1 MKKYLHLLIIV
12 ITLFSCHINKNI
24 YKPADFD
31 DKSGAVKTVAVLP
44 FNLTSTGYRPK
55 NVTEQDIRLAN
66 EKWGYTFQESLYS
79 YLLFHCSKKKKGP
92 ITQFQALQQTN
103 ALLKEQNIS
112 IGDLYSKTPEAV
124 AKLLGVDAI
133 ILTTLDQHKNMSD
146 GAAYGIYAAR
156 TILNAATTKGAPL
169 GSSIPSDNI
178 KMNSYLYDHNK
189 GDLLWKTFR
198 QGSTDLPANREGQI
212 DFFTNWI
219 AKKFPY
225 RS

>member
-1 MKKYLHLLIIV
+1 LIIV
-12 ITLFSCHINKNI
+12 ITTLSSCHINKNI
-24 YKPADFD
+24 YKPVDFN
-31 DKSGAVKTVAVLP
+31 DKSGTVKTVAILP

-55 NVTEQDIRLAN
+55 NITEQDIRLSN

-79 YLLFHCSKKKKGP
+79 YLLYHSGKKKKGP
-92 ITQFQALQQTN
+92 VTQFQSLQTTN
-103 ALLKEQNIS
+103 ALLKEQNLS
-112 IGDLYSKTPEAV
+112 IGDLYSKTPEAI
-124 AKLLGVDAI
+124 ATLLGVDAV

-156 TILNAATTKGAPL
+156 AVLNTITTRGAPVGL
-169 GSSIPSDNI
+169 YFPSDNV
-178 KMNSYLYDHNK
+178 KMNSYLYSSSK

-198 QGSTDLPANREGQI
+198 QGGTDLPANVEGQI
-212 DFFTNWI
+212 DHFTKWI